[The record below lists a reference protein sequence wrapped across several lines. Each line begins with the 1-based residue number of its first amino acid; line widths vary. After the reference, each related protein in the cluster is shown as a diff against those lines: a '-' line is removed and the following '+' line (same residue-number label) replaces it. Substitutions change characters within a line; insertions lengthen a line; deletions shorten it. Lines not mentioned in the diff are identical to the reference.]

1 MKETQGMRANTLAKT
16 TVTLALVGAAALVL
30 VPAVQAAST
39 ADIHK
44 VLLTDSG
51 WSHVSTDDSD
61 GLQVYKKHIS
71 SLGVDA
77 FMGKKTLNPG
87 VDDDTLFKLISDVD
101 NHETFSTTLH
111 ESTELGG
118 GDYYQ
123 VVKAPKMLP
132 VSARYWFNHAAS
144 YRDVGGVS
152 GHLRR
157 TWSTIDSA
165 TYATELG
172 HVTST
177 YADAIEIAFTYGM
190 WEIVPNDT
198 GPSTLLYRTVSNPGG
213 DIPAWVMSSL
223 TGRTLPDNMRTFEN
237 AALKASQ

>member
-1 MKETQGMRANTLAKT
+1 MNAHTLARAT
-16 TVTLALVGAAALVL
+16 AAIGVIGAVALLTLQ
-30 VPAVQAAST
+30 PSVQAADA

-44 VLLTDSG
+44 VLLKDSG
-51 WSHVSTDDSD
+51 WSHVSTDDDD

-77 FMGKKTLNPG
+77 FMGKKVLDPAVN
-87 VDDDTLFKLISDVD
+87 DDTLFKLISDVD

-111 ESTELGG
+111 ESKELGS

-132 VSARYWFNHAAS
+132 VSERYWFNHAAS

-157 TWSTIDSA
+157 TWHTIDSSA
-165 TYATELG
+165 YGTALG

-177 YADAIEIAFTYGM
+177 YPEAIEIAFTYGM
-190 WEIVPNDT
+190 WEIIPNDS
-198 GPSTLLYRTVSNPGG
+198 GPSSLLYRTVSNPGG
-213 DIPAWVMSSL
+213 DIPSWVMSSL
-223 TGRTLPDNMRTFEN
+223 TGRTLPDNMRTFEK

>member
-1 MKETQGMRANTLAKT
+1 MRANTLVKT
-16 TVTLALVGAAALVL
+16 TVTLAILGAVMLTV
-30 VPAVQAAST
+30 VPAVQAADT

-44 VLLTDSG
+44 VLLTESG
-51 WSHVSTDDSD
+51 WNHVSTDDDD
-61 GLQVYKKHIS
+61 GLQVYKKHMA

-77 FMGKKTLNPG
+77 FMGKKILDPAVN
-87 VDDDTLFKLISDVD
+87 DDTLFQLITDVD
-101 NHETFSTTLH
+101 NHESFSSNLH
-111 ESTELGG
+111 ESTGLGG

-132 VSARYWFNHAAS
+132 VSERYWFNHAS
-144 YRDVGGVS
+144 STRDVGGVS

-157 TWSTIDSA
+157 TWNTIDSSS
-165 TYATELG
+165 YATELG

-177 YADAIEIAFTYGM
+177 YTDAIEIAFTYGM
-190 WEIVPNDT
+190 WEIVPNDS

-223 TGRTLPDNMRTFEN
+223 TGRTLPDNMRTFEK

>member
-1 MKETQGMRANTLAKT
+1 MRAHNLAKST
-16 TVTLALVGAAALVL
+16 ATLALLSTVALL
-30 VPAVQAAST
+30 VVPSVQAANT
-39 ADIHK
+39 ADIHTE
-44 VLLTDSG
+44 LLSESG
-51 WSHVSTDDSD
+51 WNHVSTDDDD

-77 FMGKKTLNPG
+77 FMGKKVLHAS

-101 NHETFSTTLH
+101 NHETFSTNLH

-132 VSARYWFNHAAS
+132 VSERYWFNHASS

-157 TWSTIDSA
+157 TWSTIDSS

-177 YADAIEIAFTYGM
+177 YAEAIEIAFTYGM
-190 WEIVPNDT
+190 WEIVPNPS

-223 TGRTLPDNMRTFEN
+223 TGRTLPDNMRTFEK

>member
-1 MKETQGMRANTLAKT
+1 MRAHPLAKSGAA
-16 TVTLALVGAAALVL
+16 LALFGAVALL
-30 VPAVQAAST
+30 VAPAVQAANA

-44 VLLTDSG
+44 ELLSDSG
-51 WSHVSTDDSD
+51 WSHVSTDDTD
-61 GLQVYKKHIS
+61 GLQVYKKHIA
-71 SLGVDA
+71 SLGADA
-77 FMGKKTLNPG
+77 FMGKKILDPS
-87 VDDDTLFKLISDVD
+87 VDDDTLFKLISDVE
-101 NHETFSTTLH
+101 NHETFSSTLH
-111 ESTELGG
+111 ESTVLGG

-132 VSARYWFNHAAS
+132 VSERYWFNHAAS

-157 TWSTIDSA
+157 TWSTIDSS

-177 YADAIEIAFTYGM
+177 YTDAIEIAFTYGM
-190 WEIVPNDT
+190 WEIVPNDS

-213 DIPAWVMSSL
+213 DIPSWVMSSL
-223 TGRTLPDNMRTFEN
+223 TGRTLPDNMRTFES

>member
-1 MKETQGMRANTLAKT
+1 MRPKTLAKT
-16 TVTLALVGAAALVL
+16 TAGLALLSTVALLAA
-30 VPAVQAAST
+30 PSVQASDA

-44 VLLTDSG
+44 ELLSESG
-51 WSHVSTDDSD
+51 WSHVSTDETD
-61 GLQVYKKHIS
+61 GLQVYKKQIA

-77 FMGKKTLNPG
+77 FMGKKLLDPA
-87 VDDDTLFKLISDVD
+87 VDDQALFNLISDVD
-101 NHETFSTTLH
+101 NHETFSSTLH
-111 ESTELGG
+111 ESKELGG

-132 VSARYWFNHAAS
+132 VSERYWFNHAAS
-144 YRDVGGVS
+144 YQDVGGVS
-152 GHLRR
+152 GHMRR
-157 TWSTIDSA
+157 TWNTIDSS
-165 TYATELG
+165 TYVSELG

-177 YADAIEIAFTYGM
+177 YAEAIEIAFTYGM

-198 GPSTLLYRTVSNPGG
+198 GPSTLYYRTVSNPGG

-237 AALKASQ
+237 AALKAGQ